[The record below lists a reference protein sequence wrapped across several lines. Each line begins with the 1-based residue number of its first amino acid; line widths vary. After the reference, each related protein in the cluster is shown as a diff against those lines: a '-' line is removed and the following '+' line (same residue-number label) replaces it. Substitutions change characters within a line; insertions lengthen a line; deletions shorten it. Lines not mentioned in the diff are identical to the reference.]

1 MLARITPAESVN
13 ELPECGLVIEAVPE
27 DLDLKRRL
35 FADLADRQPST
46 TVLATNTSSIDIDDI
61 AADVADPERVLG
73 LHFFNP
79 PPVMRLVEVVHG
91 ERTARA
97 YVEHA
102 MALMRAW
109 GKTPVR
115 CSSTPGFIVNRVARP
130 FYGEAQRIVEAGVA
144 DAATVDW
151 ILREHGGFPMG
162 PLELTDFIG
171 QDVNLA
177 VGTSVWEQTGPRRAL
192 HADRFQRRLVEAGRL
207 GRKSGAGVY
216 TYAAD
221 GAVEGAEPDLELAER
236 LVGGPIATDPL
247 ARTLAMLVNEA
258 VDLVARGEA
267 SADDVDTA
275 MRLGTRYPEG
285 PDRVGPGDRLRR
297 RGPADRRARRGVP
310 GRALPAEPGPD
321 RREADVSETPAA
333 RGGEDGRAGH
343 QLESAGVAF
352 ARQMWADDVA
362 SRRLGMEAVVIE
374 QDHAVVRMAIRD
386 DMVNGHDICH
396 GGYIFTLADSC
407 FALACNSR
415 GRLTVRPGAD
425 ISFTAPGRL
434 GDVLVAE
441 GHVRS
446 AFGRSGIT
454 DVTVKR
460 GSDSQIVAEFRGRSR
475 CLKRP

>member
-1 MLARITPAESVN
+1 MAGMDTDTTEAGGAHTDQTSFGPVGVIGAGAMGAGIAHVAATAGHAVTLVDAVPGAAAGAVERIGAVFSRLVDKGRMPAGDASAALARVTSGESLDD
-13 ELPECGLVIEAVPE
+13 LPNCGLVIEAVPE
-27 DLDLKRRL
+27 DLDLKRRI

-79 PPVMRLVEVVHG
+79 PPVMTLVEVVQG
-91 ERTARA
+91 KRTAPA

-102 MALMRAW
+102 TALMTAW

-130 FYGEAQRIVEAGVA
+130 FYGEAQRIVESGIA

-151 ILREHGGFPMG
+151 ILRERGGFPMG

-177 VGTSVWEQTGPRRAL
+177 VGTSVWEQTGRDERYAPTA
-192 HADRFQRRLVEAGRL
+192 FQRGLVEAGRL
-207 GRKSGAGVY
+207 GRKSGQGVY

-221 GAVEGAEPDLELAER
+221 GSVDGVEPDVELAER

-275 MRLGTRYPEG
+275 MRLGTRYPKG
-285 PDRVGPGDRLRR
+285 PIEW
-297 RGPADRRARRGVP
+297 
-310 GRALPAEPGPD
+310 GREIGF
-321 RREADVSETPAA
+321 DV
-333 RGGEDGRAGH
+333 
-343 QLESAGVAF
+343 V
-352 ARQMWADDVA
+352 ARQ
-362 SRRLGMEAVVIE
+362 
-374 QDHAVVRMAIRD
+374 
-386 DMVNGHDICH
+386 
-396 GGYIFTLADSC
+396 
-407 FALACNSR
+407 
-415 GRLTVRPGAD
+415 
-425 ISFTAPGRL
+425 
-434 GDVLVAE
+434 VAE
-441 GHVRS
+441 LDEAYPG
-446 AFGRSGIT
+446 GRYRPSPALT
-454 DVTVKR
+454 D
-460 GSDSQIVAEFRGRSR
+460 GSIR
-475 CLKRP
+475 